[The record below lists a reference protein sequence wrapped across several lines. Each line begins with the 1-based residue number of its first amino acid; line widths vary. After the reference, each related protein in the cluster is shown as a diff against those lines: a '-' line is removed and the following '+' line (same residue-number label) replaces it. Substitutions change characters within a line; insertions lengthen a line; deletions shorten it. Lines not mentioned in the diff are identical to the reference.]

1 MLPASSNWPCPP
13 TEPPTAAAYTEHGLP
28 WFEYYGSDLTA
39 LPGGDK
45 LKGLASIAQHA
56 EATGKAP
63 LPDNETIAVPHVV
76 GLGGAPRRQVRE
88 PDAGE
93 VWA

>member
-1 MLPASSNWPCPP
+1 MPPASSNWPCPP

-39 LPGGDK
+39 LPGSDK
-45 LKGLASIAQHA
+45 LKELASVAQHA

-76 GLGGAPRRQVRE
+76 GLGGSPRRQVRE
-88 PDAGE
+88 PAAGE
-93 VWA
+93 LGA